1 MRRPETDTRTERS
14 EPNAAAVFHTP
25 AVRSAGE
32 RWLPVSGIVFVA
44 LFIWWLNLHGMLE
57 PAGGQPRP
65 SDGQIF
71 SYITENQRRLHMSHF
86 VLGLVAIAFL
96 CFLAALRAA
105 LRRACTEMSSPPT
118 VAFAGGLVA
127 IILILLAGSIL
138 PGMADVLK
146 RGAMLQPLV
155 VVALFDLVGSIFSL
169 VPFAVAALVG
179 ATSIAALRSKQLPS
193 WIGWAGGVIVLFLL
207 VGAASIDVT
216 EEDPLWFV
224 GILGMAL
231 WLVWVIAVSLA
242 LVLSR
247 RVHYNEDQ
255 PVR

>member
-1 MRRPETDTRTERS
+1 MRRPETDTRTGHS
-14 EPNAAAVFHTP
+14 EPNAAAVLHP
-25 AVRSAGE
+25 QAMRSAGE
-32 RWLPVSGIVFVA
+32 RWLAVSGIAFVA
-44 LFIWWLNLHGMLE
+44 LFVWWLNLHGMLE

-71 SYITENQRRLHMSHF
+71 SYITENDRRLHMSHF
-86 VLGLVAIAFL
+86 VLGLAAVTFL

-105 LRRACTEMSSPPT
+105 LRRACKEMPSLLT

-127 IILILLAGSIL
+127 VILMLVAGSIL

-146 RGAMLQPLV
+146 RGAVLQPSV
-155 VVALFDLVGSIFSL
+155 VGVLFDLVGSIFSL
-169 VPFAVAALVG
+169 VPFAVATLVG
-179 ATSIAALRSKQLPS
+179 ATSIAVLQSKQLPS

-207 VGAASIDVT
+207 AGAASIDVT

-231 WLVWVIAVSLA
+231 WLIWTVAVSLA

-247 RVHYNEDQ
+247 QVHNSEGQ